1 MAVNR
6 YKGSINVIS
15 GKHTDFPIW
24 LFLSVAIHL
33 IPAIVIAL
41 IPRVPHRE
49 FRPPVYQ
56 VELMTRP
63 EAVKAE
69 EAPKNEEPIPR
80 EEPKVEPKVKV
91 KLKDIKPKSI
101 KNAKKEVVIP
111 KPKHKED
118 AAMFDDAMK
127 KIKDKVTAEEAVE
140 EKIKKYK
147 EKETAS
153 GGGIKIAAKAP
164 AKVYRKEELEAEM
177 SLYYDIVI
185 GLITEKWSVPPFLS
199 NKGYVAKLSIHIR
212 KDGTIESMWM
222 ETASGNRPYDET
234 AFKAINKV
242 GVLPPL
248 PKGWKSDS
256 IDMGLEF

>member
-69 EAPKNEEPIPR
+69 EALKIEKPTLR
-80 EEPKVEPKVKV
+80 EEPKVEPEIKVKD
-91 KLKDIKPKSI
+91 LKPKAI
-101 KNAKKEVVIP
+101 KKPRKEVVIP

-118 AAMFDDAMK
+118 AAKPDDAIK
-127 KIKDKVTAEEAVE
+127 KMREKFAAEEE
-140 EKIKKYK
+140 INRIRKKVS

-153 GGGIKIAAKAP
+153 SGGIKMAAKAP
-164 AKVYRKEELEAEM
+164 AKVYHYEELDDEMKAYYAEI
-177 SLYYDIVI
+177 SRTIRNSWILPDV
-185 GLITEKWSVPPFLS
+185 LR
-199 NKGYVAKLSIHIR
+199 NKGYKTVIALKVL
-212 KDGTIESMWM
+212 KDGTVQGFWIM
-222 ETASGNRPYDET
+222 EKSGNSFYDET
-234 AFKAINKV
+234 TVRAINKV
-242 GVLPPL
+242 ATLPPL
-248 PKGWKSDS
+248 PKAWKEGS
-256 IDMGLEF
+256 IDFGFNF